1 MSKYLPCVLFRP
13 SQAVPAKKQNMKK
26 AKNSSATKI
35 SDVHFRALESY
46 VDSPIGQRLLKAAV
60 DNQGISLPTL
70 TFVELVGDEA
80 HVITVKLS
88 NKADLTGLPR
98 LDIIKVVLDK
108 GFVYDGDIFISDE
121 ALLDFDEEVLLEKIA
136 MGEIGEGCRIL
147 ANASVSEDSII
158 GCNVIVG
165 QNCKIF
171 GSVIGDDS
179 VLGSNVWIGPDV
191 EIESCTLIGSD
202 TSLSGKISVGV
213 NADSD
218 DVEAQP
224 SYVIIGDNCALD
236 DCFVKRGTIIGGH
249 CLVERN
255 PNFSGIIPDGAT
267 VVARGD
273 GFSVVPY

>member
-13 SQAVPAKKQNMKK
+13 LPLPDKKVNMKK
-26 AKNSSATKI
+26 ANSRAETKI
-35 SDVHFRALESY
+35 SDVRFAALETYLES
-46 VDSPIGQRLLKAAV
+46 DAAQKLLSTALDQR
-60 DNQGISLPTL
+60 GISLPTL
-70 TFVELVGDEA
+70 TFVELVEDVA
-80 HVITVKLS
+80 HVVTVKLE
-88 NKADLTGLPR
+88 NKSDLTGLPYLQVISATHDR
-98 LDIIKVVLDK
+98 
-108 GFVYDGDIFISDE
+108 GTVYEGDIFVSNE
-121 ALLDFDEEVLLEKIA
+121 ALLDFDEEILLQKIA

-147 ANASVSEDSII
+147 ANASVSEDSIL
-158 GCNVIVG
+158 GRNVIVG

-191 EIESCTLIGSD
+191 EIESCTLIGAD

-213 NADSD
+213 DAESEDI
-218 DVEAQP
+218 ETQP
-224 SYVIIGDNCALD
+224 SFVIIGDNCALD